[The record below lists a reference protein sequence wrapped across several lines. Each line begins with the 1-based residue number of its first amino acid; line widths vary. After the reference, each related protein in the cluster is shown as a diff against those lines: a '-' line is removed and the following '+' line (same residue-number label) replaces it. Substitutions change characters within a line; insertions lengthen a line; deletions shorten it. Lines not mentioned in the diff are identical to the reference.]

1 MGSLSSTYQIN
12 GRLNNLM
19 EDLQII
25 PSQNSIHVA
34 MDMEW
39 SVDRSNGIHGRVA
52 LITVAYQRYIYLI
65 PVAKYVENNFLKLP
79 YTLLVLLRSPQ
90 VHKVG
95 VHIKADFTR
104 LYKDCEFDPTKGDTP
119 FVGAVELGAMAKE
132 RKLTEL
138 ANVSLTDL
146 MSIVLHRYLL
156 KDESIRVSTAWD
168 NPELTPEQVSYASL
182 DVYAAWSIFETFSTV
197 SVGQAVTDATSA
209 GTKVK
214 LMSRD
219 RNSIVAYG
227 IITPDRPKKFNSV
240 NVSKTRVIV
249 NITAILQLG
258 YLVRADLL
266 SSKVDIPITQFGNS
280 GLPFQ
285 LLCYM
290 KDLQTCSNNDDMLEP
305 PIPSQTAPLPVL
317 PFVPSKSTYE
327 PTQDASGS
335 LEDCSPVTGSNGP
348 CGENSDFYSWHNDL
362 DFDPDVEGS
371 AQDAEHDPSAA
382 RHAEHL
388 LNTMP
393 ALGEYEAQ
401 TIRSWVL
408 GDIWHLMDQFKIPL
422 HHGMRRPFAR
432 ALHDALLLPDP
443 NDKSAIEEVLSS
455 RGITWDQMVL
465 WKSDWVWQRVRR
477 LVPPP
482 EILLQRVTDV
492 FDACR
497 PAVDATTRQ
506 PLFNEASWEKA
517 RNVLENIRLR
527 YYSDPPGVKMYII
540 DRTDGDGLTVYRCI
554 RGTNN
559 VEGDQTA
566 DAFVPMASRGSLT
579 GWINGDDYEQT
590 NENFGILPLSS
601 SARKR
606 LAMQEYDAEFAKKE
620 KIRHQHLAMQQ
631 RTQIP
636 ILPLH
641 TAEERALYR
650 MLVKQPGGHFAG
662 KTQPNWVSLARDW
675 SRYCN
680 GVHVFY
686 KLPEH
691 LKNYHKTWN
700 EIRNKENSVE
710 QHKDAYIRI
719 QNALVAPPISISTIP
734 T

>member
-1 MGSLSSTYQIN
+1 
-12 GRLNNLM
+12 M
-19 EDLQII
+19 EDLQVI
-25 PSQNSIHVA
+25 PSQNSIHEY
-34 MDMEW
+34 M
-39 SVDRSNGIHGRVA
+39 
-52 LITVAYQRYIYLI
+52 
-65 PVAKYVENNFLKLP
+65 VELHLSLLHINVIS
-79 YTLLVLLRSPQ
+79 TLFRPR

-95 VHIKADFTR
+95 VHIKADFPR

-146 MSIVLHRYLL
+146 TSIVLHRYLP

-219 RNSIVAYG
+219 CNSIVAYG

-249 NITAILQLG
+249 NITAILQSG
-258 YLVRADLL
+258 YLARADLL

-317 PFVPSKSTYE
+317 SFVPSKSTYE

-432 ALHDALLLPDP
+432 ALRDALLLPDP

-465 WKSDWVWQRVRR
+465 WKSDWVWQRVRC

-517 RNVLENIRLR
+517 RNVLENIRLG
-527 YYSDPPGVKMYII
+527 YYSDPPGMKMYII
-540 DRTDGDGLTVYRCI
+540 DRTDDASEALTMSKAV
-554 RGTNN
+554 GTHNRTGKDYKGSYDIWMRN
-559 VEGDQTA
+559 RIVQLLDQTA

-606 LAMQEYDAEFAKKE
+606 LAMQEYDAEFAEKE

-641 TAEERALYR
+641 TAEEHALYR

-662 KTQPNWVSLARDW
+662 KTQPNWVSLVRDW
-675 SRYCN
+675 SHYCN

-686 KLPEH
+686 KH

-700 EIRNKENSVE
+700 EIRNEENSVE
-710 QHKDAYIRI
+710 QHKDAYIQI